1 MTLCPKCG
9 AYMQVGTSGEY
20 CPNGCGWNMRIQN
33 YRVPVSPPL
42 SVSDRTEPIKW
53 SKKVLTH
60 RCSCG
65 KVLRITIEEG
75 EE

>member
-9 AYMQVGTSGEY
+9 AYMQVSTWGEY
-20 CPNGCGWNMRIQN
+20 CPNGCGWNMHI
-33 YRVPVSPPL
+33 L
-42 SVSDRTEPIKW
+42 TVSDRTEPIKG

-65 KVLRITIEEG
+65 KVIRITIEE
-75 EE
+75 EEE